1 MRHMIS
7 LGIVTL
13 ALTACASQV
22 VWAPPPGMT
31 AAKATKERQACT
43 QETQRIYAGDS
54 MAGARGEKSQ
64 FAVPV
69 HDEEAFQKCLTGKGF
84 TKKDAQ

>member
-22 VWAPPPGMT
+22 AWAPPPGMS
-31 AAKATKERQACT
+31 AAMATKERQACT
-43 QETQRIYAGDS
+43 QEAQHVYAGDS
-54 MAGARGEKSQ
+54 MAGARGGKAQ
-64 FAVPV
+64 FAAPI
-69 HDEEAFQKCLTGKGF
+69 HNEEAFQKCLIAKGF
-84 TKKDAQ
+84 TKKDE

>member
-22 VWAPPPGMT
+22 AWAPPPGMT
-31 AAKATKERQACT
+31 AAMATKERQACT
-43 QETQRIYAGDS
+43 QEAQRVYAGDS
-54 MAGARGEKSQ
+54 MAGARGGHAQ
-64 FAVPV
+64 FATPV
-69 HDEEAFQKCLTGKGF
+69 HTEEVFQKCLTGKGF
-84 TKKDAQ
+84 TKKDE